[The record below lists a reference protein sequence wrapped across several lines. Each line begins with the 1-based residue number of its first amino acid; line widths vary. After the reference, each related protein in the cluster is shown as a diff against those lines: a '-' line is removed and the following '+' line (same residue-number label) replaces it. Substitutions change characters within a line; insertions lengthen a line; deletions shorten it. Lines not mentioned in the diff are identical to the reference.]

1 MIKLLCALAAAL
13 SLVAAAGCGGDTA
26 SKNDYVEAVN
36 KAQTDFASSV
46 GNVQGGAT
54 DDPKAI
60 FDRLEKGLDKIVA
73 DLEKVE
79 PPDEVKDLHEKLI
92 ADFGKFSTVV
102 KDAGEAIGS
111 GSQKKILE
119 AQQKFGTEAAEI
131 GGRVSATITEI
142 NSKLQE

>member
-1 MIKLLCALAAAL
+1 MTKLLCALAAAL
-13 SLVAAAGCGGDTA
+13 SLVVLAGCGGDTA

-36 KAQTDFASSV
+36 KAQTDFAASV
-46 GNVQGGAT
+46 GNVQAGSAEN
-54 DDPKAI
+54 PEAI
-60 FDRLEKGLDKIVA
+60 FDRLEKGLDQIVA

-79 PPDEVKDLHEKLI
+79 PPEEVKSLHDKLI
-92 ADFGKFSTVV
+92 DDFSKFSAVV
-102 KDAGEAIGS
+102 KDAGESIGS